1 MTPIGKELPKSRS
14 LTQKGCGPRATGHL
28 FFFCKHQKDCGP
40 QATSKP
46 ETKKKVKF
54 LYGSSIRNLFKYGYW
69 IFF

>member
-54 LYGSSIRNLFKYGYW
+54 L
-69 IFF
+69 